1 MHAINDM
8 NNCATIEEYDRVVCM
23 TEVEL
28 WRNFQIYKNWL
39 KVVGE
44 KLFVDVTET
53 ELDNLK
59 FGLKVK
65 NQLKAYTDIPLR

>member
-8 NNCATIEEYDRVVCM
+8 NNCASIEEYDRVVCM

-44 KLFVDVTET
+44 KLFVEATET

-65 NQLKAYTDIPLR
+65 NQLKTYTNIPLR

>member
-8 NNCATIEEYDRVVCM
+8 NNCGAKLQKVECM
-23 TEVEL
+23 TETEL

-44 KLFVDVTET
+44 KLLVNATET

>member
-44 KLFVDVTET
+44 KLFVEATET

-65 NQLKAYTDIPLR
+65 TQLKAYTDIPLR

>member
-23 TEVEL
+23 PEVEL

-39 KVVGE
+39 KVVNE
-44 KLFVDVTET
+44 KLLVNATET
-53 ELDNLK
+53 ELNNLK

>member
-44 KLFVDVTET
+44 KLFVDATET